1 MLKHWLAQSAQ
12 AGYLT
17 VGMLALLLGLIGIV
31 TPLLPTTPFLI
42 LAAWAS
48 AKGSSRLHNWLVN
61 HPRLRSPLAA
71 WRNEGAIPSSAKRM
85 ALAMLFLSWLM
96 LIGAALPLVGL
107 VLLSGVLITI
117 ATFIATRPTP
127 THEQSTPADNI
138 LLYRDMPVYTELRAY
153 SDPEAF
159 HE

>member
-1 MLKHWLAQSAQ
+1 MFKYWLTLSAQ
-12 AGYLT
+12 AGYLS
-17 VGMLALLLGLIGIV
+17 VGILALLLGLIGIM

-48 AKGSSRLHNWLVN
+48 AKGSPHLHCWLVN
-61 HPRLRSPLAA
+61 YPQLRAPLAA

-85 ALAMLFLSWLM
+85 ALVMLFLSWLM
-96 LIGAALPLVGL
+96 LIGAELAFVGL
-107 VLLSGVLITI
+107 VLVSGVLIAI
-117 ATFIATRPTP
+117 ATFIATRPAP
-127 THEQSTPADNI
+127 AQEQSTPVDNI
-138 LLYRDMPVYTELRAY
+138 LLYRDMPVYTELRVY

>member
-1 MLKHWLAQSAQ
+1 MLKHWLAQSIQ

-61 HPRLRSPLAA
+61 HPRLRSP
-71 WRNEGAIPSSAKRM
+71 
-85 ALAMLFLSWLM
+85 
-96 LIGAALPLVGL
+96 
-107 VLLSGVLITI
+107 
-117 ATFIATRPTP
+117 
-127 THEQSTPADNI
+127 
-138 LLYRDMPVYTELRAY
+138 
-153 SDPEAF
+153 
-159 HE
+159 